1 MGTPAVAQEM
11 EGTRTTGRSQI
22 GMSVLSSFVIF
33 DLMLGTCVF
42 VVKLFLVLQALP
54 DLLL

>member
-1 MGTPAVAQEM
+1 MGTPAVAQET

-33 DLMLGTCVF
+33 HLMLGTCVF
-42 VVKLFLVLQALP
+42 VVKLFLVLQVLP